1 MLRPERGAEKRHPT
15 YPTQHPTTCILRN
28 DPMTPEER
36 EQMSRLCGRI
46 AVEKDPTIFNQL
58 VRQLNDLLEKKYH
71 GLSSEQQE
79 NPS

>member
-1 MLRPERGAEKRHPT
+1 
-15 YPTQHPTTCILRN
+15 
-28 DPMTPEER
+28 MTPEER

-46 AVEKDPTIFNQL
+46 AVEKDSTIFNQL
-58 VRQLNDLLEKKYH
+58 VGQLNDLLEKKYP